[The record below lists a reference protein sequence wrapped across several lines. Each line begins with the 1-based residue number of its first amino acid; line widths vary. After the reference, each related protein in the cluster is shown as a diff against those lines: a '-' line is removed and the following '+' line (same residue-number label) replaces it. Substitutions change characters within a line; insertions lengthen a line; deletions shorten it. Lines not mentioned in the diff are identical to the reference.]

1 VVNPEPCTNLT
12 HPALGVIPLTLLG
25 RELPLEESS
34 LPAWYTALE
43 EDAQEA
49 IFHSWIQ
56 ELASWVDKNHGL
68 EIVADLAP
76 FDFSTAISIGYSRTG
91 KYEFRAAWS
100 PTRLLDSGRLNPE
113 HLVIVNE
120 ERRVLV
126 ALFGTWDGVTSEQQ
140 PSGPY
145 WIDQ

>member
-1 VVNPEPCTNLT
+1 VNPEPCANLT
-12 HPALGVIPLTLLG
+12 HPALGVVPLTLLD

-34 LPAWYTALE
+34 LPVWYTALE
-43 EDAQEA
+43 EDAQDA
-49 IFHSWIQ
+49 IFQSWLQ

-68 EIVADLAP
+68 KIVADLAP
-76 FDFSTAISIGYSRTG
+76 FDFSTAISIGYSRIS
-91 KYEFRAAWS
+91 KYEFEGAWS
-100 PTRLLDSGRLNPE
+100 PSLLLASGKLNPE
-113 HLVIVNE
+113 HLVIVSK

-145 WIDQ
+145 WIDR